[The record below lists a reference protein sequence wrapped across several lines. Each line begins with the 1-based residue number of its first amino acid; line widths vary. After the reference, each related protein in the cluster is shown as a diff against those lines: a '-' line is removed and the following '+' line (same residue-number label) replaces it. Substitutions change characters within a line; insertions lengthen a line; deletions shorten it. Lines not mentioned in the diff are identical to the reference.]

1 MSKYK
6 LGIALSGGGAR
17 GIAHLGV
24 LDALKKHGIEPD
36 VIAGTSIGAIVGCLY
51 ASGLEP
57 MFILEEIK
65 KERLSKF
72 LSWSLPGDGF
82 LDLDYMEELL
92 SKHISSN
99 DFSVLKKPFFVSVS
113 NLNTGKNEIIS
124 EGKLFEFVIASATI
138 PVIFKTRLINNQVY
152 VDGGLLNN
160 MPALA
165 IRELCDKV
173 IGVHVNHSGP
183 RDKVSGIKQIVERC
197 LRLALESNIKDNK
210 VACDA
215 FIQPDKVTEFDTF
228 DFRKADQIYKTG
240 FDYTDEMIPH
250 ILKDLELNDKRR
262 YTGAESENVSDKHI
276 PKRDEVTGVSKLIKS
291 IAKAFRQQK

>member
-1 MSKYK
+1 MSKYR

-24 LDALKKHGIEPD
+24 LDALHKHGIEPD
-36 VIAGTSIGAIVGCLY
+36 VIAGASIGAIVGCLY
-51 ASGLEP
+51 AAGLEP
-57 MFILEEIK
+57 KFILEEIK

-92 SKHISSN
+92 SKHISTD
-99 DFSVLKKPFFVSVS
+99 DFSVLKKPFFVSVT
-113 NLNTGKNEIIS
+113 NLNSGKNEILS
-124 EGKLFEFVIASATI
+124 EGKLFDYVIASSTI
-138 PVIFKTRLINNQVY
+138 PVVFKTRLINNQMY

-183 RDKVSGIKQIVERC
+183 REKVSGIKQIVERC

-210 VACDA
+210 VACDV

-228 DFRKADQIYKTG
+228 DFRKADQIYQTG
-240 FDYTDEMIPH
+240 FDYTEEKIPD
-250 ILKDLELNDKRR
+250 ILKDLER
-262 YTGAESENVSDKHI
+262 SDKSRNTEVENEKASDKQE
-276 PKRDEVTGVSKLIKS
+276 PKSRKGTRVGKLFRNIT
-291 IAKAFRQQK
+291 KAFRQQK